1 MPSTRKQE
9 AKEKRSRQS
18 DVMSDIENL
27 DVMLGNYANGDSR
40 GQDTVDQLEIDPE
53 SSRRQQGFDQEESNY
68 RYLLH
73 NNLSENSE
81 ITAET
86 NRAIS
91 SEISSQM
98 SRKLEEMKSDL
109 NSHILEVIN
118 SAIDE
123 KILPSIEN
131 VIANKRESKNAK
143 WDPRSDRRHPDR
155 NIQITQN
162 SDLESHGRHK
172 SKFCQQVQ
180 DSGDDFPKL
189 IATSSNQNNH
199 RCENLVDFEQS
210 DDEGYDM
217 VTGANFTT
225 HLVPE
230 FLTARPMQSR
240 NTIPLPNPS
249 IDDTLETT
257 LPAQQNQIPINTQ
270 ETPREPPVDPI
281 NRLADVILGMNT
293 KQPSQTLMVRPVST
307 TTLTFDRKSGKFEL
321 FEDLFHTMIKMQ
333 PDMTETMKIN
343 HFHSL
348 LPKNAL
354 QTFRNINSTNRQ
366 TLEDIL
372 AVFRRKYV
380 KPESQATAKHKWH
393 KLVFDPNTMKL
404 PDFLEELNQG
414 AEKAF
419 GEHAQAMI
427 DSLLYAK
434 LPPKLKRSVNMARLE
449 NATYE
454 EIVTHL
460 ERELEL
466 NGLEEG
472 DDIHVP
478 TMSTAPTAT
487 RPGTGLLSSG
497 IDPNITCNYCKKPG
511 HVKDDCRK
519 LKRKEE
525 QKRNGGQDTKKE
537 YPKCPICDKT
547 NHPAE
552 RCWKGAGAHLKPKNL
567 KLDNSKMR
575 RKTEETPMSQDD
587 SNNKPTTSILKN
599 PKN

>member
-1 MPSTRKQE
+1 MPSTRKQK
-9 AKEKRSRQS
+9 AREKRSRQS

-27 DVMLGNYANGDSR
+27 DVMLGSYQRENNEFRGENNENTLDQRSDER
-40 GQDTVDQLEIDPE
+40 EGQDRNVEDYQTFL
-53 SSRRQQGFDQEESNY
+53 
-68 RYLLH
+68 
-73 NNLSENSE
+73 NNNPSENSCLT
-81 ITAET
+81 IET
-86 NRAIS
+86 SIVIS

-98 SRKLEEMKSDL
+98 SRKFQEMQTSL
-109 NSHILEVIN
+109 NSQILDVIN
-118 SAIDE
+118 TAIDTRV
-123 KILPSIEN
+123 LPSI
-131 VIANKRESKNAK
+131 KNAVRRQNSAK
-143 WDPRSDRRHPDR
+143 NTSLDLRSDGLHEDTAAPGNSQKDLRSNGLHPENTSKSYQDAQNEFPRLISIKNNQTNHRRE
-155 NIQITQN
+155 N
-162 SDLESHGRHK
+162 
-172 SKFCQQVQ
+172 
-180 DSGDDFPKL
+180 SGD
-189 IATSSNQNNH
+189 SQ
-199 RCENLVDFEQS
+199 VS
-210 DDEGYDM
+210 DDEYGYDM
-217 VTGANFTT
+217 VTGANLTPQM
-225 HLVPE
+225 VPE
-230 FLTARPMQSR
+230 FLTRRPMHSQNKTPHQQCVTDDTR
-240 NTIPLPNPS
+240 DTTIP
-249 IDDTLETT
+249 
-257 LPAQQNQIPINTQ
+257 AQIPTVPTNNRDVPF
-270 ETPREPPVDPI
+270 EAPMDPI
-281 NRLADVILGMNT
+281 NRLADVIMGINN
-293 KQPSQTLMVRPVST
+293 KPSAQTLMVRPVNT
-307 TTLTFDRKSGKFEL
+307 TTLTFDGKSEKFEL

-348 LPKNAL
+348 LRKNAL
-354 QTFRNINSTNRQ
+354 QTFRNINSANRQ

-372 AVFRRKYV
+372 AIFRRKYV

-449 NATYE
+449 NAAYE

-525 QKRNGGQDTKKE
+525 QRRNKGQDTKKE
-537 YPKCPICDKT
+537 YPKCPTCDKT

-567 KLDNSKMR
+567 KLDNSK
-575 RKTEETPMSQDD
+575 TEETTKSQDD
-587 SNNKPTTSILKN
+587 SSNTKPTTSILKN
-599 PKN
+599 SKN

>member
-1 MPSTRKQE
+1 MPSTRKQK
-9 AKEKRSRQS
+9 AKEKRSRHS
-18 DVMSDIENL
+18 DAMSDIGNL
-27 DVMLGNYANGDSR
+27 DVMLGNYTNGENR
-40 GQDTVDQLEIDPE
+40 DQEAIDQIEIDPE
-53 SSRRQQGFDQEESNY
+53 SGRRQQDLDQNESNY
-68 RYLLH
+68 RSLL
-73 NNLSENSE
+73 NTNLSENSE
-81 ITAET
+81 ITVET
-86 NRAIS
+86 SRMIN

-98 SRKLEEMKSDL
+98 SRKIEKMKSDL

-118 SAIDE
+118 SAIE
-123 KILPSIEN
+123 ERILPSIED
-131 VIANKRESKNAK
+131 VITSNREAKNTK
-143 WDPRSDRRHPDR
+143 WDLRSDGRHPDR
-155 NIQITQN
+155 NIQTTQN

-180 DSGDDFPKL
+180 DSGENFPKL

-199 RCENLVDFEQS
+199 RRENLVDFDQS

-217 VTGANFTT
+217 VTGANFTP

-230 FLTARPMQSR
+230 FLTGRPMQSR

-249 IDDTLETT
+249 TDDTLETT
-257 LPAQQNQIPINTQ
+257 LPAQQNPIPINTQ

-281 NRLADVILGMNT
+281 NRLADVIMGMNT

-307 TTLTFDRKSGKFEL
+307 TTLTFDGKSEKFEL

-348 LPKNAL
+348 LRKNAL

-404 PDFLEELNQG
+404 PDFLEERNQG

-478 TMSTAPTAT
+478 TMSTAPTTT
-487 RPGTGLLSSG
+487 RTGTGLLSSG

-511 HVKDDCRK
+511 HVKDDCQK

-525 QKRNGGQDTKKE
+525 QKRNCGQDTKKE
-537 YPKCPICDKT
+537 YPKCPTCDKT

-567 KLDNSKMR
+567 KLDNSK
-575 RKTEETPMSQDD
+575 TEEIPMSQDD

-599 PKN
+599 SKN